1 MVHVVT
7 LNLTQPHAE
16 IFVPDDVSI
25 DAALARTT
33 HLGIGAHHDDLEILA
48 IDGIL
53 RAYENPASYFT
64 GIVMTDGAGSPRTGE
79 FAAYTDA
86 QMAAVRIEEQK
97 QAARIG
103 RYSAVALLGHT
114 SAALKDTEEK
124 KPIDDLKQLIAAASP
139 DIIYTHNPFDKHP
152 THVAVCVRVVEALRA
167 LLGEQGLTRTNQIGQ
182 QNPQAHHQPIADH
195 SRQNPDLSLPPDR
208 LPRLYGVEVWR
219 DLDWLPDDRKIVFD
233 CSANETLQA
242 ALLATFESQ
251 IAGGQAFDRAVMGR
265 RAAHATFLDPHAID
279 AATAAVYAVDMT
291 PLLTDPT
298 LPLRDFCA
306 EHIAAFQANVL
317 NQL

>member
-1 MVHVVT
+1 MSPT
-7 LNLTQPHAE
+7 LTQPNAE

-53 RAYENPASYFT
+53 RAYELSKNYFT

-79 FAAYTDA
+79 FAAYTGA
-86 QMAAVRIEEQK
+86 QMAAIRIEEQK

-114 SAALKDTEEK
+114 STALKDADNKAPAT
-124 KPIDDLKQLIAAASP
+124 DLQSILAATSP
-139 DIIYTHNPFDKHP
+139 EVIYTHNPFDKHP
-152 THVAVCVRVVEALRA
+152 THVAVCIRVVEALRA
-167 LLGEQGLTRTNQIGQ
+167 HFRDREGERTHE
-182 QNPQAHHQPIADH
+182 P
-195 SRQNPDLSLPPDR
+195 

-233 CSANETLQA
+233 CSANEPLQA

-251 IAGGQAFDRAVMGR
+251 IAGGQRFDRAVMGR
-265 RAAHATFLDPHAID
+265 RAANATFLDPHAAD

-291 PLLTDPT
+291 PLLAEPT
-298 LPLRDFCA
+298 LTLHDFCT
-306 EHIAAFQANVL
+306 EQIAAFQKEVL
-317 NQL
+317 DLLQPPVRR